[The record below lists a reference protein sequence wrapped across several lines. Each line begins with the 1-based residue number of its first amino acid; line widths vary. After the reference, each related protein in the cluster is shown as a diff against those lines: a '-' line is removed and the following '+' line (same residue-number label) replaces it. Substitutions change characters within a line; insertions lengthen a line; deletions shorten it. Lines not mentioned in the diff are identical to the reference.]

1 LDFPVVTQF
10 LKQNGMSLDWF
21 IDSLNDASLAGTANG
36 ARESKVRRGMQQ
48 ACSSVTFHILSI
60 GCGRKLAV
68 GAAEAAPSFSSLA
81 NVFHAANRGL

>member
-36 ARESKVRRGMQQ
+36 ARESKVAAWLAASVQQ
-48 ACSSVTFHILSI
+48 CDLSYS
-60 GCGRKLAV
+60 LHQF
-68 GAAEAAPSFSSLA
+68 AEENWLLVLLKRHRLSL
-81 NVFHAANRGL
+81 L